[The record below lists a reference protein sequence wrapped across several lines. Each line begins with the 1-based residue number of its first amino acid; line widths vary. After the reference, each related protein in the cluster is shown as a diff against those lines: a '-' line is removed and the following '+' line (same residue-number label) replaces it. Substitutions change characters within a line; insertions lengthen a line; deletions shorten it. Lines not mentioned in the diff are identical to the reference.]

1 MTALPLTGKVALVVG
16 AGGGWGRGCAL
27 RLAAAGAA
35 VVACGP
41 TASRIDA
48 TVGQVRDG
56 GGRAEAV
63 VLRPDAVDTA
73 RAAVDRTVAAYGS
86 VDILVNAAG
95 YRRDGAV
102 TDLTGP
108 DVERTVGAQLL
119 APLYCT
125 RFAAAAMVAQGRG
138 GRIVTVSG
146 GAAVRAT
153 PGQSV
158 HAATK
163 GGVVA
168 ASLAWAEEL
177 APHGITVNCVRGGVS
192 SEGSRSLIESIRR
205 ATGPADDRVLGFFPA
220 EESAELVVWLA
231 TPAAAG
237 VTGRFI
243 GIDGA
248 TVTVW
253 GPAPLESTVESA
265 EPWTPAVFT
274 ERLGPLLRGRADSLA
289 DVSPGMRVKARST
302 RRTGGNAT

>member
-1 MTALPLTGKVALVVG
+1 MTAFPLAGKVALVVG
-16 AGGGWGRGCAL
+16 AGSGWGRGCAL

-48 TVGQVRDG
+48 TVRQVRDR

-63 VLRPDAVDTA
+63 ALPADTFDSA
-73 RAAVDRTVAAYGS
+73 RAIVDRTVAAFGS

-95 YRRDGAV
+95 YRREGAV
-102 TDLTGP
+102 VDLTEA

-125 RFAAAAMVAQGRG
+125 RFAAAAMVRQGRG

-163 GGVVA
+163 GGVIA

-192 SEGSRSLIESIRR
+192 SDGSRTLIEAVRR
-205 ATGPADDRVLGFFPA
+205 SRSPADDRALGFFPA
-220 EESAELVVWLA
+220 EEAAELVVWLA
-231 TPAAAG
+231 TPEAAH

-243 GIDGA
+243 GIDGN

-253 GPAPLESTVESA
+253 GPAPLESIGEST
-265 EPWTPAVFT
+265 EPWSPALFT
-274 ERLGPLLRGRADSLA
+274 KRLGPRLGRRADSLA
-289 DVSPGMRVKARST
+289 DVSPGMRTKIGWEQH
-302 RRTGGNAT
+302 TGGNAT

>member
-1 MTALPLTGKVALVVG
+1 MTAALAGKVALVVG
-16 AGGGWGRGCAL
+16 AGSGWGRGCAL

-41 TASRIDA
+41 TASRIGA
-48 TVGQVRDG
+48 TVTQVREE

-63 VLRPDAVDTA
+63 ALPADTFDSA
-73 RAAVDRTVAAYGS
+73 RTVVDRAVAAFGS

-95 YRRDGAV
+95 YRRDSVVA
-102 TDLTGP
+102 DLTEV

-125 RFAAAAMVAQGRG
+125 RFAAAAMVRQGTG

-163 GGVVA
+163 GGVIA

-177 APHGITVNCVRGGVS
+177 APHRITVNCVRGGVS
-192 SEGSRSLIESIRR
+192 SEGSRTLIEAIRR
-205 ATGPADDRVLGFFPA
+205 ARGPADDRALGFFPA
-220 EESAELVVWLA
+220 EEAAELVVWLA
-231 TPAAAG
+231 LPDAAH

-243 GIDGA
+243 GIDGN

-253 GPAPLESTVESA
+253 GAVPLESTVESA
-265 EPWTPAVFT
+265 EPWSPTLFT
-274 ERLGPLLRGRADSLA
+274 ERLGPLLGRRTDSLA
-289 DVSPGMRVKARST
+289 DVSPGMRV
-302 RRTGGNAT
+302 RTGSKRKTGVDAT